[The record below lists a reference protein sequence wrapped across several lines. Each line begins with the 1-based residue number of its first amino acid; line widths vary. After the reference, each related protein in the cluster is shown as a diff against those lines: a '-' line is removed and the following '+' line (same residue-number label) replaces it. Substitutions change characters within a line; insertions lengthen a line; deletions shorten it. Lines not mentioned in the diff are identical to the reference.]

1 MYELGLA
8 HAVQKPVVPIV
19 QSVED
24 LPFDMRHLRHIVYS
38 TKKIGWEEYLRGRIE
53 KTIRA
58 TMEDPANSLAF

>member
-1 MYELGLA
+1 
-8 HAVQKPVVPIV
+8 
-19 QSVED
+19 

-53 KTIRA
+53 KMIRA